1 MNARST
7 STHIIGAACIAIGTI
22 GCGEEPAEPS
32 AATTITEA
40 LNSNQGCPAGY
51 PGTALQ
57 FDQFSSRC
65 SGTADWDHTGIISPR
80 VFSTNDDSF
89 YYAAECDTSA
99 SHHYIVGISARTDAA
114 RAHSAKC
121 ATTPHQV
128 GAPTS
133 RHYLSR
139 ANSLLQPI
147 SDPTSTEVSGNW
159 LHAGEVRAECLHHEV
174 VTGIAQLESGEI
186 DAISCNYTQ
195 VPTGV
200 STGPNVPVTCQ
211 RLDFNFQNHCTQGCS
226 GGSDWAFGYYKNT
239 CGTNQY
245 IKAVAKKLSDGTIA
259 AILCC
264 NF

>member
-1 MNARST
+1 MAALRKCPASVSEGTRPTISETTSRSCALRG
-7 STHIIGAACIAIGTI
+7 HRGAALVQPKLRHSRSSPRTSV
-22 GCGEEPAEPS
+22 S
-32 AATTITEA
+32 AT
-40 LNSNQGCPAGY
+40 S
-51 PGTALQ
+51 
-57 FDQFSSRC
+57 SSR
-65 SGTADWDHTGIISPR
+65 
-80 VFSTNDDSF
+80 
-89 YYAAECDTSA
+89 

-245 IKAVAKKLSDGTIA
+245 IKAVAKKTSDGTIA